1 MAFLYINTVEKK
13 EVWNLNITGPNSV
26 LALWEFV
33 QKVSA
38 STGNRGPFS
47 FQFNDPSCVL
57 LTRKKSVRILPNLQ
71 QKMTKPIPKT

>member
-33 QKVSA
+33 QKVLA
-38 STGNRGPFS
+38 STGNRGPFPS
-47 FQFNDPSCVL
+47 QFNTLPVSYSPGKEVCSY
-57 LTRKKSVRILPNLQ
+57 LT
-71 QKMTKPIPKT
+71 